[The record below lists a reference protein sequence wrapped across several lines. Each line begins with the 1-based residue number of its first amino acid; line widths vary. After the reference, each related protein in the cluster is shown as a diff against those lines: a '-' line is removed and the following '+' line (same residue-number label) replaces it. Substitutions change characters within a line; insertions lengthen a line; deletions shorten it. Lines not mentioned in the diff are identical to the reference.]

1 MNHGAMD
8 VLLEKLLTAVKVAHM
23 WHWKVKRFSH
33 HMAFG
38 ELYDELQ
45 SLTDELA
52 EMYMGKYG
60 TDGHI
65 EMSEPNGFSEQDPL
79 LFIQDLDN
87 VIEDLRHE
95 IPQDAPIQ
103 AKMDEIQELISS
115 TRYKLENLE

>member
-1 MNHGAMD
+1 MN

-38 ELYDELQ
+38 ELYEGLQ

-65 EMSEPNGFSEQDPL
+65 ELSEPNGFSEQDPL
-79 LFIQDLDN
+79 LFIQDLDD
-87 VIEDLRHE
+87 VVDDLRRV
-95 IPQDAPIQ
+95 IPQDTPIQ
-103 AKMDEIQELISS
+103 AKMDDIQELIST